1 MHLYRDISNSY
12 WSFSVTSF
20 FVVTIFGHDEN
31 NAKNIMLKISYS
43 YVLCIFIALFMIIFK
58 VTLKVLW
65 KKIYLTSV
73 ISLRHLY
80 RGHVLSPVLW
90 PNSFHNH
97 QINTYFSYS
106 FEKYINQHYI
116 SLLMFPSYILIFF
129 FCPFN
134 APIRSPQP

>member
-116 SLLMFPSYILIFF
+116 SLLMFSSYIIIFF
-129 FCPFN
+129 FWPFN

>member
-73 ISLRHLY
+73 ISLLHLY
-80 RGHVLSPVLW
+80 RGHALNPVLW

-116 SLLMFPSYILIFF
+116 SLLMFSSYIPIFF
-129 FCPFN
+129 FWPFN